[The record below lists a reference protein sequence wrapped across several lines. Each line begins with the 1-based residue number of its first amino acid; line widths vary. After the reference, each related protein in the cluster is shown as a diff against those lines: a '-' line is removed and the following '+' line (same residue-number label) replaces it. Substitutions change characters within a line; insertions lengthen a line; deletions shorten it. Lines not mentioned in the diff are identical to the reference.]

1 MFNAC
6 GRLQPAALYLF
17 QPMDNYFDQRT
28 EFLARLGRRVRTFR
42 LASQLTV
49 AEFAQRATLSPRFI
63 NQLEAGR
70 GNISVVNLATV
81 ARALDR
87 TFYEL
92 IPPNAGDRS
101 LRAQVWSVLS
111 NFSDDE
117 LRGLQQWLGQRRG
130 SVPAARFIALL
141 GIRLAGKST
150 VGRLLARRLKTDFV
164 ELDRN
169 IEAAA
174 GMPVGEIFATHGES
188 YYRRLE
194 REALDKL
201 FATSPGCV
209 FEPGGSVVTSGESWE
224 LIKRRCFTVWLDTP
238 PAELIRR
245 LKGAHDMKPSNNR
258 NLWLAGLKALLRRRT
273 PLYAE
278 SRFAVRTNRKP
289 GEVVAEIVKALAEE
303 AAAAG

>member
-1 MFNAC
+1 
-6 GRLQPAALYLF
+6 
-17 QPMDNYFDQRT
+17 MDTYFDQRI

-92 IPPNAGDRS
+92 IPPDASDRS
-101 LRAQVWSVLS
+101 LRAQVWSLLS
-111 NFSDDE
+111 ASSDDE
-117 LRGLQQWLGQRRG
+117 LRALQQWLAEQRG
-130 SVPAARFIALL
+130 NATAAPFIALV

-150 VGRLLARRLKTDFV
+150 IGRLLARKLKTEFV

-174 GMPVGEIFATHGES
+174 GMPVGEIFAMHGEA

-201 FATSPGCV
+201 FANSPGCV

-245 LKGAHDMKPSNNR
+245 LKSARDMKPSNNR

-278 SRFAVRTNRKP
+278 SRVAVRTNRKP
-289 GEVVAEIVKALAEE
+289 AEVVAEIVKALSETMAQT
-303 AAAAG
+303 A

>member
-1 MFNAC
+1 MS
-6 GRLQPAALYLF
+6 
-17 QPMDNYFDQRT
+17 DYFDQRT
-28 EFLARLGRRVRTFR
+28 EFLARLGKRVRTFR
-42 LASQLTV
+42 LDSHLTV

-81 ARALDR
+81 AQALER

-92 IPPNAGDRS
+92 IPPPAGDLS
-101 LRAQVWSVLS
+101 LRAQAWSLLADS
-111 NFSDDE
+111 SDEE
-117 LRGLQQWLGQRRG
+117 LRALQEWLSQRRG
-130 SVPAARFIALL
+130 GTSAARFVALL

-150 VGRLLARRLKTDFV
+150 VGRLLARKLKTDFV

-209 FEPGGSVVTSGESWE
+209 FEPGGSVVTSSESWE
-224 LIKRRCFTVWLDTP
+224 LIKHRCFTVWLDTS
-238 PAELIRR
+238 PAELTRR
-245 LKGAHDMKPSNNR
+245 LKNARDMKPTNNR
-258 NLWLAGLKALLRRRT
+258 NLWMAGLKALLRRRA

-278 SRFAVRTNRKP
+278 SRLTIRTHGKP
-289 GEVVAEIVKALAEE
+289 GDTVVQILDALEGGADHGDS
-303 AAAAG
+303 AR